1 MVGDEG
7 FTKLHFHTN
16 TPWEVLKY
24 CAELGEIH
32 DIIIENMY
40 LQSEGY
46 NG

>member
-1 MVGDEG
+1 MGDEG

-16 TPWEVLKY
+16 TPWKVLKY

-46 NG
+46 HG